1 MLQPEPRQRSPLRL
15 PKRPRALLAVGLL
28 AAWLLVGLLAFKV
41 SETQG
46 LKQLHEAASH
56 QLDLLAAAID
66 NEVTRHASIASA
78 VSLSTDVRALLQAP
92 AKEKH
97 LFRAAAN
104 HFLEMLNDHLG
115 GPAIFVLDTTGLVVA
130 SSDTNIS
137 DTLLGVDL
145 SSMPFFQGALAGTP
159 VRHYAIDHVSK
170 EPGFFIALPILDEQ
184 HDWQVIGVTVVKSR
198 VREAERR
205 LLAQEA
211 PTLIVDANGI
221 VLLASL
227 PEYRYATLQ
236 RHPPEALARISREQF
251 AGQGLGSAVLDIDI
265 HAAEEGV
272 VVPPPWQVG
281 NALDTFEGTKSYL
294 ALSRRLPESAWRIVV
309 FADLRPVTV
318 LALTH
323 ATLAAAAFGCLLLGL
338 LYLEQSRRMARG
350 RRRALA
356 MLERANQELE
366 CKVATRTID
375 LSEAVRRLECE
386 VAERLRAEQTLRA
399 AQDERIHSAK
409 LAVLGQMA
417 SGIVHELSQLLGAI
431 GTLSANA
438 IEYTRRGDQAT
449 AAENLRIVGQLSEQ
463 MGDIITP
470 LKTFARKSPATP
482 GAVNVAQAVDAALFL
497 FAQRLRE
504 ANIEVKRPA
513 DSWVAW
519 CDRNRLQQVL
529 VNLIGNA
536 IDAMAGQPTRRLSF
550 VIAPAGE
557 GRLALAV
564 TDSGS
569 GLSAQTRAH
578 LFEPFFTTKPAG
590 SGLGLGLTLSRDIL
604 RDFGGDLLGE
614 PAPGGGASF
623 IVVLPLTPTS

>member
-1 MLQPEPRQRSPLRL
+1 MPEPDQRSLRL
-15 PKRPRALLAVGLL
+15 PKRQHALLVIGLL
-28 AAWLLVGLLAFKV
+28 AAWLLVGLLAFKI

-46 LKQLHEAASH
+46 LKQLHEATSH

-97 LFRAAAN
+97 LVQAAAN

-115 GPAIFVLDTTGLVVA
+115 GPAIFVLGTTGLVVA

-137 DTLLGVDL
+137 DTLLGADL
-145 SSMPFFQGALAGTP
+145 SGMPFFQGALAGTP

-184 HDWQVIGVTVVKSR
+184 HDWQVIGVAVVKWR

-205 LLAQEA
+205 LLAQEV

-236 RHPPEALARISREQF
+236 RYPRETLARISREQF
-251 AGQGLGSAVLDIDI
+251 AGEVLGATVLDIDI
-265 HAAEEGV
+265 RAAEEGV
-272 VVPPPWQVG
+272 TVPSVWQAG
-281 NALDTFEGTKSYL
+281 NALDTFEGTRSYL
-294 ALSRRLPESAWRIVV
+294 ALSRRLPETAWRIVV
-309 FADLRPVTV
+309 FSDLRPVTV

-338 LYLEQSRRMARG
+338 LYLDQSRRMARG
-350 RRRALA
+350 RRKALA

-366 CKVATRTID
+366 GKVAARTID

-409 LAVLGQMA
+409 LAVLGKMA
-417 SGIVHELSQLLGAI
+417 TGIVHELSQLLGAI
-431 GTLSANA
+431 GTLSTNA
-438 IEYTRRGDQAT
+438 IEYMRRGDQAT
-449 AAENLRIVGQLSEQ
+449 AAENLGIVGQLSET

-482 GAVNVAQAVDAALFL
+482 SAVDVAQAVDAALFL
-497 FAQRLRE
+497 FAQRLE
-504 ANIEVKRPA
+504 NIEVKLPA
-513 DSWVAW
+513 TSWIAW
-519 CDRNRLQQVL
+519 CDRNSLQLVL

-536 IDAMAGQPTRRLSF
+536 IDAMVGQPVRRLSF
-550 VIAPAGE
+550 AIAPAGE
-557 GRLALAV
+557 GRLALSV

-569 GLSAQTRAH
+569 GLSPQTRAH

-604 RDFGGDLLGE
+604 HDFGGDLLGE
-614 PAPGGGASF
+614 PAPGGGARF
-623 IVVLPLTPTS
+623 IVVLPVTPNS